1 MSKREENR
9 IVRRRLR
16 NAYASSIISISLVLL
31 LVGVAALLI
40 VNARAVSDYFKEN
53 MQLSVLLRQDAT
65 EEQAAAYQK
74 SVETLPYIRATH
86 LVTREEGT
94 AELEKMLGQD
104 FLSVFETSPVPLSLD
119 VTLRADYVSP
129 DSIAVVRR
137 ALSASPVVEEVEWQQ
152 SLVEAL
158 TQNLAKISLILGVF
172 ILLMLFI
179 SFVLINNTVR
189 LSVFS
194 RRFTIH
200 TMQLV
205 GATRSF
211 IRKPFVSGAV
221 LQGLLSSLLALLFLA
236 GALALLRNGFPQL
249 FAVIRPESLMLVA
262 GVVVVSGVLICVVST
277 WMVVGRLISLNKDE
291 LYY

>member
-1 MSKREENR
+1 MSRREENR

-16 NAYASSIISISLVLL
+16 NAYASSIISISMVLL

-40 VNARAVSDYFKEN
+40 VNAKAVSDYFKEN
-53 MQLSVLLRQDAT
+53 MQLSVLLRTDAT

-74 SVETLPYIRATH
+74 SVETLPYIRSTH

-94 AELEKMLGQD
+94 RELEQMLGED
-104 FLSVFETSPVPLSLD
+104 FLSVFESSPVPLSLD
-119 VTLRADYVSP
+119 VTVRADYVEP

-137 ALSASPVVEEVEWQQ
+137 ALGASPIVEEVQWQQ

-158 TQNLAKISLILGVF
+158 TQNLAKISLVLGVF
-172 ILLMLFI
+172 IVLMLFI

-205 GATRSF
+205 GATRGF
-211 IRKPFVSGAV
+211 IRKPFVLGAV
-221 LQGLLSSLLALLFLA
+221 LQGLLSSLLALAFLA
-236 GALALLRNGFPQL
+236 GALWLLHNGFPQL
-249 FAVIRPESLMLVA
+249 FAVIRTESLLLVA
-262 GVVVVSGVLICVVST
+262 GVVVAAGVLICVAST